1 MSLQE
6 LARLEYPSR
15 EALDWANRNR
25 RNAMSLPQQTSSIF
39 ELKFPQS
46 VGIFQTYAEAQ
57 KAVDYL
63 ADQRFEVQNLAIVG
77 TDLKSVE
84 RVLGRRNWGT
94 VIGQGVQTGVST
106 GLIVGLLML
115 IFARPGS
122 ILALLLVS
130 LVIGI
135 VLGIGFS
142 AAAYAMTRGRRDFTS
157 ITQTVATKYEV
168 LCEHKV
174 AAQAREMLQQMPGAR
189 ASAFE

>member
-6 LARLEYPSR
+6 LARFEYPSR

-135 VLGIGFS
+135 ALGIGFS

>member
-1 MSLQE
+1 MVT
-6 LARLEYPSR
+6 
-15 EALDWANRNR
+15 
-25 RNAMSLPQQTSSIF
+25 PQQQPSSLF

-46 VGIFQTYAEAQ
+46 VGIFNTYADAQ

-63 ADQRFEVQNLAIVG
+63 SDQKFEVQNLAIVG

-94 VIGQGVQTGVST
+94 AINQGVMSGIST
-106 GLIVGLLML
+106 GLLVALVML
-115 IFARPGS
+115 IFTRPES
-122 ILALLLVS
+122 FLALLLVS

-135 VLGIGFS
+135 VLGVGFA
-142 AAAYAMTRGRRDFTS
+142 AAAYALSRGQRDFTS

-174 AAQAREMLQQMPGAR
+174 AAQAREMLQGMPGAR
-189 ASAFE
+189 AAAFE

>member
-1 MSLQE
+1 
-6 LARLEYPSR
+6 
-15 EALDWANRNR
+15 
-25 RNAMSLPQQTSSIF
+25 MSLPQQTSSIF

-106 GLIVGLLML
+106 GLIVGLLLL

>member
-106 GLIVGLLML
+106 GLIVGLLLL

-130 LVIGI
+130 LVIGV

>member
-1 MSLQE
+1 
-6 LARLEYPSR
+6 
-15 EALDWANRNR
+15 
-25 RNAMSLPQQTSSIF
+25 MSLPQQTSSIF

-46 VGIFQTYAEAQ
+46 VGIYQTYAEAQ

-94 VIGQGVQTGVST
+94 VIGQGLQTGVST
-106 GLIVGLLML
+106 GLIVGLLLL

>member
-25 RNAMSLPQQTSSIF
+25 RTAMSLPQQTSSIF

-46 VGIFQTYAEAQ
+46 VGIYQTYAEAQ

-94 VIGQGVQTGVST
+94 VIGQGVQSGVST
-106 GLIVGLLML
+106 GLLVGLLML

-122 ILALLLVS
+122 ILALLIVS

-157 ITQTVATKYEV
+157 VTQTVATKYEV

-189 ASAFE
+189 ATAFE

>member
-46 VGIFQTYAEAQ
+46 VGIYQTYAEAQ

-63 ADQRFEVQNLAIVG
+63 ADQRFQVQNLAIVG

-94 VIGQGVQTGVST
+94 VIGQGAQSGVST
-106 GLIVGLLML
+106 GLLVGLLLL

-130 LVIGI
+130 LVIGV

>member
-94 VIGQGVQTGVST
+94 VIGQGVQSGVST
-106 GLIVGLLML
+106 GLLVGLLML

-130 LVIGI
+130 LVIGV